1 MIGLDCGLQN
11 LRLSVA
17 RARPTTMSQR
27 SLSPEKVCDT
37 TLSFVLDLMASLGD
51 ISHEFRS
58 FEKDWCN
65 MVRKNDATSDA
76 TLSLISGSACIY
88 IYILYIN

>member
-1 MIGLDCGLQN
+1 
-11 LRLSVA
+11 
-17 RARPTTMSQR
+17 
-27 SLSPEKVCDT
+27 
-37 TLSFVLDLMASLGD
+37 MASLGD

-65 MVRKNDATSDA
+65 MVRKNDAKSDA

-88 IYILYIN
+88 I